1 MDGADEFEDIVDEVE
16 EDIVIDEGSDDEEE
30 DIAFISTGGNS
41 GEDDVFDAIVGC
53 LEEII
58 MDEGFNARQTEFME
72 QHCVHF
78 ERGEEQKL
86 EYMEIFQ
93 KHTTL
98 IEDHI
103 ERGLRAAIPDFSM
116 ESFLEM
122 LELREDEVSE
132 DITEMLLEMSDFE
145 MFKESMLAYKEQCVE
160 KTSQLSPGFCLSV
173 APTVLHTDDMEDGEE
188 RLDLMDGLNIAPLS
202 PGAKSCLND
211 GDGPPAFG
219 IIPMGSNSSA

>member
-1 MDGADEFEDIVDEVE
+1 
-16 EDIVIDEGSDDEEE
+16 
-30 DIAFISTGGNS
+30 
-41 GEDDVFDAIVGC
+41 
-53 LEEII
+53 
-58 MDEGFNARQTEFME
+58 
-72 QHCVHF
+72 
-78 ERGEEQKL
+78 
-86 EYMEIFQ
+86 MEIFQ

-103 ERGLRAAIPDFSM
+103 VRGLRAAIPDFSM
-116 ESFLEM
+116 ESF
-122 LELREDEVSE
+122 
-132 DITEMLLEMSDFE
+132 LEMSDFE